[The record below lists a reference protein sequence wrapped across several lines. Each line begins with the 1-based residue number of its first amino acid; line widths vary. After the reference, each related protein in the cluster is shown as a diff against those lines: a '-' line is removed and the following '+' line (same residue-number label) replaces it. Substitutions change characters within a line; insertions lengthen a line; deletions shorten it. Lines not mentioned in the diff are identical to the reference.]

1 MKKPLLATFRTVL
14 EGTIDDA
21 IGRKEHLRTEAQNC
35 LAHIQAEQT
44 VEAST
49 LVPLVQ
55 AILDIQRAQDS
66 IAADRYNLSQFQRLQ

>member
-1 MKKPLLATFRTVL
+1 MKKPLIAELRTVL
-14 EGTIDDA
+14 EGTINENL
-21 IGRKEHLRTEAQNC
+21 GRKERLRTEAQNK
-35 LAHIQAEQT
+35 LTDIQTGQT

-66 IAADRYNLSQFQRLQ
+66 IAADRYNLSQF